1 MFNETNTSNHSAP
14 IKRDGKTPPGKFYS
28 PGIKEATKERLG
40 AYFQGGKNIEHD
52 SQWTDG
58 ELAQVAM
65 YYACPPQYT
74 VQLLDGAGSV
84 VTFPSDRGFKNTDYP
99 STNEA
104 RITQL
109 SKAAALIVAEI
120 DRLIY
125 MDNNQ
130 DYLNL

>member
-1 MFNETNTSNHSAP
+1 MYNETTNIPAP
-14 IKRDGKTPPGKFYS
+14 IKRDGKVPAGKFYS
-28 PGIKEATKERLG
+28 PGIKEVTKERLG

-52 SQWTDG
+52 SQWDDC

-65 YYACPPQYT
+65 YYACPPQYK
-74 VQLLDGAGSV
+74 VQLLDGAGFV
-84 VTFPSDRGFKNTDYP
+84 VPFPSDKGFKDTDYP

-104 RITQL
+104 RISQL
-109 SKAAALIVAEI
+109 SKSAALLVAEI